1 MKVEY
6 TKLFLKQFKKL
17 RSSERDQF
25 IARLELWQKDPH
37 AKVLRTHSL
46 TGKYRGAQSINVTG
60 DIRAVFFYLNDETVK
75 FVLIGSHSQLYG

>member
-1 MKVEY
+1 MKIEY
-6 TKLFLKQFKKL
+6 TKVFFKQLKKL

-25 IARLELWQKDPH
+25 IARLELWQRDPRAKELHTH
-37 AKVLRTHSL
+37 AL

-60 DIRAVFFYLNDETVK
+60 DIRAVFIYLDDETVK